1 MSINPMRE
9 LPMGLGMALMQNTEA
24 MNRFSAMT
32 KEQQQQVIEHTKV
45 IRSKQEMKQFVDSL
59 VQNPPSM

>member
-24 MNRFSAMT
+24 MNRFSAMA